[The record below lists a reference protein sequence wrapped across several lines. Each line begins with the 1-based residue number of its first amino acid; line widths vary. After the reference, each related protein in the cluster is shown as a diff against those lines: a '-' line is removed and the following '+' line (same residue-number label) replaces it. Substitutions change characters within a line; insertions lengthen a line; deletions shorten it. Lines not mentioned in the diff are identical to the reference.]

1 MRQLNTIR
9 KDIAKITAD
18 LAKLN
23 ATLPPQDELISSLRY
38 QLGRASEKWQ
48 KASEAA
54 AKALANG
61 ETVEMFASYHIEDKA
76 DMALGLAVLAYGI
89 DAVLADVLANSQKY
103 TNPNT
108 VRMPLTEKN
117 KNLAELRVALYTLS
131 LEEEAALNGEVRRE
145 EMHPAAVLGI
155 PLDVLQKH
163 PKYTF
168 ATS

>member
-9 KDIAKITAD
+9 KDIAKISAD
-18 LAKLN
+18 IAKLN
-23 ATLPPQDELISSLRY
+23 ATLPPQSELIAALKY
-38 QLGRASEKWQ
+38 QLEQAQAAWNQTLERASQ
-48 KASEAA
+48 AVAR
-54 AKALANG
+54 G
-61 ETVEMFASYHIEDKA
+61 ESVEMFDSYHQA
-76 DMALGLAVLAYGI
+76 DRQAVMLGMSVAALGI
-89 DAVLADVLANSQKY
+89 DTVMADVLANSQKY
-103 TNPNT
+103 ANPNT
-108 VRMPLTEKN
+108 VRMTLTEKN
-117 KNLAELRVALYTLS
+117 KDLAELRVALYTLE